1 MKQTTVNI
9 ISELVGSDIP
19 VEYQE
24 EPRGLV
30 GISQFFLLCT
40 GSKAYAKITFN
51 IVTISCEFNEF
62 SNNLL
67 GKSIKVLN

>member
-24 EPRGLV
+24 EPRGDFTVFLV
-30 GISQFFLLCT
+30 MHWEQSLC
-40 GSKAYAKITFN
+40 
-51 IVTISCEFNEF
+51 
-62 SNNLL
+62 
-67 GKSIKVLN
+67 